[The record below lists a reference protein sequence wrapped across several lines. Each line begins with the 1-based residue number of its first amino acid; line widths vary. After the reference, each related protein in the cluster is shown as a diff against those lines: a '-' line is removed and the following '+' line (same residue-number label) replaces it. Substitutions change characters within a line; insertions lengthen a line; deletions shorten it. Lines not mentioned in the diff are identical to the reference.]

1 MSSRLSSLER
11 CDARIQL
18 HLHFVDFL
26 VSLFLYHACRFF
38 GDFSSAQEPL
48 YLTGLRFQLLLHL
61 LELLLH
67 RVHVTLQ
74 FYILSSS

>member
-11 CDARIQL
+11 RDARIQL

-48 YLTGLRFQLLLHL
+48 YLHSPRFLPIS
-61 LELLLH
+61 
-67 RVHVTLQ
+67 
-74 FYILSSS
+74 FLSAKKWVSNV